1 MAESKKIKSAYEQV
15 DIERNYAASEA
26 FSLLTTVAKENAKRN
41 FNESVDVVFRL
52 GIDPRKADQMIRG
65 SVALPNG
72 TGKTIRVA
80 VFAQGEAATAA
91 REAGADIVG
100 ADELVTEVEKGMM
113 DFDLVIA
120 APDMMAKVGKL
131 GRALGPRGLMPNPKT
146 GTVTPDV
153 AKAVSEFKSGKVE
166 YRTDK
171 NGNVHV
177 RIGKADFDA
186 NKLAEN
192 FAAVLDEIQRS
203 KPASSKGRYIKTVS
217 ASTTMGPG
225 IRIDVS

>member
-1 MAESKKIKSAYEQV
+1 MAEGKKIKDAHSKVDPERTYQV
-15 DIERNYAASEA
+15 QEA
-26 FSLLTTVAKENAKRN
+26 FELLTTTSKESTKRA
-41 FNESVDVVFRL
+41 FDESVDVVFKL
-52 GIDPRKADQMIRG
+52 GVDPRKADQMIRG

-72 TGKTIRVA
+72 TGKTIRIA

-91 REAGADIVG
+91 KAAGADFVG
-100 ADELVTEVEKGMM
+100 ADELVQDVEKGMM

-153 AKAVSEFKSGKVE
+153 AKAVADFKSGKVE
-166 YRTDK
+166 YRTDRD
-171 NGNVHV
+171 GNVHV
-177 RIGKADFDA
+177 RIGKASFEA
-186 NKLAEN
+186 AKLAEN

-203 KPASSKGRYIKTVS
+203 KPASSKGRYIKNIST
-217 ASTTMGPG
+217 STTMGPG
-225 IRIDVS
+225 IKIDIS

>member
-1 MAESKKIKSAYEQV
+1 MAHGKKFKEADEKV
-15 DIERNYAASEA
+15 DHDRNYEVNEA
-26 FSLLTTVAKENAKRN
+26 FALLTSTAKESTKRN
-41 FNESVDVVFRL
+41 YDETVDVVFRL
-52 GIDPRKADQMIRG
+52 GVDPRKADQMIRG
-65 SVALPNG
+65 SVALPHG
-72 TGKTIRVA
+72 TGKTIRIA

-91 REAGADIVG
+91 REAGADFVG

-153 AKAVSEFKSGKVE
+153 AKAVGEFKSGKVE
-166 YRTDK
+166 YRTDRF
-171 NGNVHV
+171 GNVHV
-177 RIGKADFDA
+177 RIGKASFDA

-192 FAAVLDEIQRS
+192 FAAVLDEIQRQ

-217 ASTTMGPG
+217 TSTTMGPG
-225 IRIDVS
+225 IRINVG